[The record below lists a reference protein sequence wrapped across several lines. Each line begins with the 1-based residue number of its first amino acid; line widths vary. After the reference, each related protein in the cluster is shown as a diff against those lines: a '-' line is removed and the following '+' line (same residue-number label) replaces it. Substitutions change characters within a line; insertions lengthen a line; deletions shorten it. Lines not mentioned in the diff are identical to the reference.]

1 MRKHWFFDL
10 DGTLAR
16 TGEDIIVAWKETLRQ
31 LGRPLGNF
39 DAVFRIGPPL
49 EKVVY
54 DLYDDATPELVA
66 AMTANFKPLY
76 DDGGFPNT
84 EPYDGVTELLA
95 ELKGKG
101 CRIYIVTNKRHA
113 PTQGIAKK
121 FGWDKVFDGIWS
133 YDSLEEKYKKPEL
146 LGILMKQVGAVPND
160 TVMVGDTSGDI
171 EAGKANGAATIGVS
185 WGYGE
190 LSELK
195 GADVICDTPLDVA
208 RKMQL

>member
-1 MRKHWFFDL
+1 VQFL
-10 DGTLAR
+10 
-16 TGEDIIVAWKETLRQ
+16 IVSSQ
-31 LGRPLGNF
+31 
-39 DAVFRIGPPL
+39 I
-49 EKVVY
+49 
-54 DLYDDATPELVA
+54 DDSCT
-66 AMTANFKPLY
+66 F
-76 DDGGFPNT
+76 
-84 EPYDGVTELLA
+84 LL
-95 ELKGKG
+95 
-101 CRIYIVTNKRHA
+101 H
-113 PTQGIAKK
+113 
-121 FGWDKVFDGIWS
+121 KVFDGIWS